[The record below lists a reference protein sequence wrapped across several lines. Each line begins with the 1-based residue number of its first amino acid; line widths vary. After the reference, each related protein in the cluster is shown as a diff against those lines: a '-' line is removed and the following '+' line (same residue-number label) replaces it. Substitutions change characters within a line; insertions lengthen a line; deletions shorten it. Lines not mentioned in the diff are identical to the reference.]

1 MSLINT
7 LKGFLIG
14 IALVIPGLSGSIF
27 AVVVGL
33 YEKMM
38 DAINHFKSNKKASIQ
53 FLLPIGIGAVI
64 GIMASTKMILWVC
77 IEYPIQSYLFF
88 VGLVLGSFPLV
99 FKKMKKIPF
108 KPSYLIVSV
117 ISFLLILALTKMG
130 EGGSES
136 YIAIQSFD
144 SWDDAFSMLFAG
156 AFSMSLMSVPGVSGS
171 IMLMVINQYGTV
183 YNAVGQFVDLL
194 FYLLKGDFV
203 AASAAFG
210 SVLLLV
216 PFVLGSVVGIILI
229 AKLMGY
235 LLTKYESLVYYGV
248 AGVMISALITL
259 FETGVFPYW
268 GATTATMN
276 PILLVLMGITC
287 LVIGVVCTIF
297 LDSPSEEKEA

>member
-38 DAINHFKSNKKASIQ
+38 DSINHFKTNKKASFQ
-53 FLLPIGIGAVI
+53 FLLPIVIGAAI
-64 GIMASTKMILWVC
+64 GILASTKMILWVC
-77 IEYPIQSYLFF
+77 VEYPIQSYLFF

-99 FKKMKKIPF
+99 LKKMKKIQF
-108 KPSYLIVSV
+108 KPSYLIVSLV
-117 ISFLLILALTKMG
+117 SFLLILALTKMG

-194 FYLLKGDFV
+194 FYLLKGDFT
-203 AASAAFG
+203 AANAAFG
-210 SVLLLV
+210 SVLLLI
-216 PFVLGSVVGIILI
+216 PFILGSVIGVILI

-235 LLTKYESLVYYGV
+235 LLKKYESLVYYGV
-248 AGVMISALITL
+248 AGVMVSALITL

-268 GATTATMN
+268 STETATIN
-276 PILLVLMGITC
+276 PLLLVVIGIIC
-287 LVIGVVCTIF
+287 LVIGVVCTLF
-297 LDSPSEEKEA
+297 LDSPSTDQDS